1 MKIKRLND
9 LDELKRL
16 LQEKE
21 KEILRVRGDYF
32 RLVEQ
37 FKAQIKDRQVLVES
51 LTNEDAKNM
60 KLMLQL
66 QNKIQEAEKNADRAL
81 HEAQL
86 EKDTEVGKIK
96 KAGQEK
102 LKDGD
107 VKIEEKKD
115 ENKSLKEVFRKMGI
129 YECQLLEWNAQCV
142 TLQEKI
148 NKVKYD
154 NQIKM
159 AEDRQRIEAQHEN
172 SIEEFK

>member
-1 MKIKRLND
+1 
-9 LDELKRL
+9 
-16 LQEKE
+16 
-21 KEILRVRGDYF
+21 
-32 RLVEQ
+32 
-37 FKAQIKDRQVLVES
+37 
-51 LTNEDAKNM
+51 
-60 KLMLQL
+60 
-66 QNKIQEAEKNADRAL
+66 L

-142 TLQEKI
+142 TL
-148 NKVKYD
+148 
-154 NQIKM
+154 
-159 AEDRQRIEAQHEN
+159 
-172 SIEEFK
+172 